1 MNLVLT
7 ATTQV
12 YRVQPVHTAMCCE
25 EISPTVFLQSKN
37 FPNMQAVEHE
47 VILDIT
53 QMHILIS
60 NCTNYNKMYIQ
71 LALQTHDV
79 KAM

>member
-1 MNLVLT
+1 MQYESGFKLR
-7 ATTQV
+7 A
-12 YRVQPVHTAMCCE
+12 QPVHTAMCYE
-25 EISPTVFLQSKN
+25 EVN
-37 FPNMQAVEHE
+37 FSCCVSLVQNFQNTQAVEHE
-47 VILDIT
+47 VILDSAW
-53 QMHILIS
+53 MDILIS

>member
-1 MNLVLT
+1 
-7 ATTQV
+7 
-12 YRVQPVHTAMCCE
+12 
-25 EISPTVFLQSKN
+25 
-37 FPNMQAVEHE
+37 MQAVEHQ

-60 NCTNYNKMYIQ
+60 NSTTYNKMYIQ